1 VTSSEVSTD
10 MKARTVRRH
19 FRESFKSL
27 GRNGWMTFASVSA
40 VTVTLLMV
48 GVFLIIL
55 FNMNKAATDM
65 EKDVEIRVHIALN
78 ANKQDEQ
85 ELKEQIE
92 SMPQVKSVQFSSKE
106 QELQNL
112 IKDMGDEFKLFKQDN
127 PLYDVFIVK
136 TKNPKDTSKVAEKIS
151 HFDHTEKVVYGEKK
165 IKKLF
170 RVLETARNVSFVLL
184 IGLLFTA
191 MFLISNT
198 IKMNIFSRRKEIE
211 IMRLVGATNPFI
223 RWPFL
228 LEGLWIGILGS
239 VIPIAFVAVVY
250 KVIYQYFE
258 SHVHDHFIQIL
269 SYTPFVFQVSA
280 IILLVGVFIGMW
292 GSFLSV
298 RRFLKI

>member
-1 VTSSEVSTD
+1 

-170 RVLETARNVSFVLL
+170 RVLETARNVSLVLL

-211 IMRLVGATNPFI
+211 IMRLVGATNSFI

-239 VIPIAFVAVVY
+239 VTPIAFVAVVY
-250 KVIYQYFE
+250 KVIYQYFQT
-258 SHVHDHFIQIL
+258 HVHDHFIQIL